1 MPSSQ
6 NSFILFHKQFTPVSR
21 LSVPVRVSSASSKP
35 RGLRRFQ
42 NFLLTEKEILM
53 FQIKLK
59 NSLITLLGLVAFA
72 LFAAPAYSQEKV
84 IVTNATSEPVPTI
97 AQGTTKVAGT
107 VTIGNTAAAPALVRD
122 VNAAS
127 ATHLGRKASE
137 MVSLSGLFNATGEIF
152 FMRTLPDG
160 TATSFTIPAGKV
172 LIITDV
178 NWQIEAG
185 NPGTVA
191 RLLLRIE
198 NLANPSLIRNVHN
211 SVLTLNSAGVNGN
224 NERLS
229 SGIVV
234 SSAARITA
242 NLNIPTGALGGLY
255 LIGYLAPEE

>member
-1 MPSSQ
+1 
-6 NSFILFHKQFTPVSR
+6 
-21 LSVPVRVSSASSKP
+21 
-35 RGLRRFQ
+35 
-42 NFLLTEKEILM
+42 M
-53 FQIKLK
+53 FQIKFK
-59 NSLITLLGLVAFA
+59 NSLITLLSLVAFA
-72 LFAAPAYSQEKV
+72 LFVHAPAYSQEKV
-84 IVTNATSEPVPTI
+84 LVTNTTSEPVPTI

-160 TATSFTIPAGKV
+160 TATSFTVPAGKV

-178 NWQIEAG
+178 NWQIESG

-198 NLANPSLIRNVHN
+198 NLANPSLFRNVHN
-211 SVLTLNSAGVNGN
+211 SVLTLNSAGVNGVN
-224 NERLS
+224 DRLTA
-229 SGIVV
+229 GIVV
-234 SSAARITA
+234 SSAAKITA
-242 NLNIPTGALGGLY
+242 NLNTPTGALGGLF

>member
-1 MPSSQ
+1 
-6 NSFILFHKQFTPVSR
+6 
-21 LSVPVRVSSASSKP
+21 
-35 RGLRRFQ
+35 
-42 NFLLTEKEILM
+42 M
-53 FQIKLK
+53 FQMKFK
-59 NSLITLLGLVAFA
+59 NSLTTLFALVALA

-84 IVTNATSEPVPTI
+84 IVTNSTSEPVPTV

-107 VTIGNTAAAPALVRD
+107 ILVGNTAAAPALVRD

-137 MVSLSGLFNATGEIF
+137 MVNLSGLFNATGEIF
-152 FMRTLPDG
+152 FLRTLPDG

-191 RLLLRIE
+191 RLSLRIE
-198 NLANPSLIRNVHN
+198 NLANPSFIRDVHK
-211 SVLTLNSAGVNGN
+211 SVLTLNSAGVNGV
-224 NERLS
+224 NERFGA
-229 SGIVV
+229 GIAV
-234 SSAARITA
+234 SSAAKITA
-242 NLNIPTGALGGLY
+242 HLTTPSGALGSLY